1 VSPPGAII
9 IPTKEALKS
18 RVNTEANMNLR
29 KIRAISLCCCATLA
43 LSIPMI
49 AQTMTKALVAE
60 KIRRVEDGVDEFRN
74 YLERRGDNARNATS
88 TAQQSGRA
96 SSRRGSANTDAR
108 RATAQAGKDELDDAL
123 GDLNSSTNRLRRKFD
138 ATDKWIETKAQV
150 ERVVDDGRKI
160 NQVVARGKYG
170 SDVAKLWATLRNNI
184 NDLARAY
191 NVAPLGV

>member
-1 VSPPGAII
+1 
-9 IPTKEALKS
+9 
-18 RVNTEANMNLR
+18 MNLR
-29 KIRAISLCCCATLA
+29 RICMTALYCYAIVAVSSPVL
-43 LSIPMI
+43 
-49 AQTMTKALVAE
+49 AQTMTKSVVAD
-60 KIRRVEDGVDEFRN
+60 KIRRVEDGVDEFRK
-74 YLERRGDNARNATS
+74 YLERRGDNARDTAS

-96 SSRRGSANTDAR
+96 SGRRSTANTGA
-108 RATAQAGKDELDDAL
+108 AKSTAQGGKDELDDAL

-138 ATDKWIETKAQV
+138 ATEKWIETKSQV